1 MVKKEFYPLDFGYDN
16 TGNVVIYGK
25 TTGNE
30 RIVVKDDSIKPF
42 FYVFENGKKAGE
54 IENVRIKEENK
65 IYKVLKT
72 EIVKKK
78 YFDKDQPWLRSKSF
92 KKAYM
97 TCMLQALINEGYR
110 VDPIMISR
118 GWLEFDTAEDYEKYN
133 KWLKDSSLGKYFC
146 HNISIFSFCI
156 LFDSAF
162 L

>member
-78 YFDKDQPWLRSKSF
+78 YFDKEVNTIKVYVNNNSDINHIKDRLKELSQLNNQNFDKLF
-92 KKAYM
+92 IKKM
-97 TCMLQALINEGYR
+97 
-110 VDPIMISR
+110 
-118 GWLEFDTAEDYEKYN
+118 
-133 KWLKDSSLGKYFC
+133 
-146 HNISIFSFCI
+146 
-156 LFDSAF
+156 
-162 L
+162 